1 MEYRIKITEILEKT
15 IPVKANSFVEAMD
28 IVKEKYRNE
37 EIILSANDYVFEVSL
52 FLVWINNNSINIK
65 ELMFLFPF
73 METYKSFSEHIL
85 ADIK

>member
-37 EIILSANDYVFEVSL
+37 EIILSANDYVTTKFTEV
-52 FLVWINNNSINIK
+52 
-65 ELMFLFPF
+65 
-73 METYKSFSEHIL
+73 
-85 ADIK
+85 